1 VKLLGTREEADGRIA
16 ILMEY
21 VPGGTL
27 RDLIDRER
35 AMPPAAAVKIGLELA
50 DALARAHHLGIIHRD
65 LKPENVLIAT
75 DGTPRLTDFGL
86 AFASQEGT
94 RLTKPGGL
102 VGTVAYL
109 SPEICMGD
117 QPSPADDLWALGVM
131 LAEMLTGRHPF
142 LKDNPAA
149 TVLAIVS

>member
-1 VKLLGTREEADGRIA
+1 EPDVLKRFLREGELLRRLDHPNIVKLLGTREEADGRIA

-86 AFASQEGT
+86 AFASQ
-94 RLTKPGGL
+94 
-102 VGTVAYL
+102 
-109 SPEICMGD
+109 
-117 QPSPADDLWALGVM
+117 
-131 LAEMLTGRHPF
+131 
-142 LKDNPAA
+142 
-149 TVLAIVS
+149 